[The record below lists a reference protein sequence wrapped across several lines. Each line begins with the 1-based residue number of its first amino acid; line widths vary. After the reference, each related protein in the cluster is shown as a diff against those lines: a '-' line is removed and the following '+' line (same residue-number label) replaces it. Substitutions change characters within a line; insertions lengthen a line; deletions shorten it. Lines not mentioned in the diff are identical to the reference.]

1 MTVGSA
7 ASIMGTEATARAPKT
22 ALVRTIALCKRYE
35 QGSISGKRFTIDALS
50 DVELDLA
57 PGCLTALVGG
67 SGSGKSTLAKC
78 LAMLEKPDS
87 GEIWFEGKTVWPG
100 TTRELALLRP
110 KIQMVFQDSAG
121 ALNPRFTAAEI
132 IAEPLEIQNLERG
145 TNLRARACELM
156 TEVGLSPDWAKRRPR
171 EFSGGQ
177 RQRLAIARAIALKPT
192 FLILDESLSG
202 LDLSTQAQ
210 ILNLLLDL
218 QAAHSLTYLLIS
230 HDLTLVGQVADS
242 IAVMH
247 HGKIVERGSRQ
258 QVLGNPQH
266 AHTRGLVGE
275 VRTLEAAYRTAQAG
289 SGR

>member
-1 MTVGSA
+1 
-7 ASIMGTEATARAPKT
+7 MGTEATARAPKT
-22 ALVRTIALCKRYE
+22 ALVRTTALCKRYE

-78 LAMLEKPDS
+78 LAMMEKPDA

-100 TTRELALLRP
+100 TSQELALLRP
-110 KIQMVFQDSAG
+110 KIQMVFQDSAA
-121 ALNPRFTAAEI
+121 ALNPRFSAAEI

-145 TNLRARACELM
+145 PSLRARACELM
-156 TEVGLSPDWAKRRPR
+156 AEVGLSPDWANRRPR

-266 AHTRGLVGE
+266 AHTRELVGA